1 MTLKP
6 THLLAAALITALI
19 LACFA
24 APAAALDGSG
34 TAESP
39 YLISSLTD
47 LQSFRDSVNNG
58 ATTSGKYWQLTT
70 DIDISGSTWN
80 SIGTYNYKFQ
90 GVFNGDGHK
99 IIIGNTN
106 INRYTYNNGNYYYSG
121 FFGYVNHA
129 IIQNLELEV
138 SSEIITNYESASTNG
153 FSPLCGYSS
162 GNTQFSKIYV
172 HGTYIFENTY
182 NSNVGSS
189 VSIGGILG
197 ATGAGQT
204 IINNCISD
212 IDISASATRF
222 ANCGGIVGNIFGSG
236 YVSLTNTVSYGEY
249 VGTGSVRYPRMGG
262 LIGISDIQNGGS
274 ISDSVSLLSSLS
286 GTPSD
291 TILKRVYVE
300 FTTNDFAVDNI
311 YGLSTMLING
321 QTVSTSKANGLDVTP
336 ATAATQSFYKD
347 TLGWDFTNTW
357 YWDSETNTPQLIV
370 FRDSIPLTIFSIS
383 ATPATGG
390 QLTEYTLS
398 IIATTEA
405 EGGIASYQW
414 SYSTDSGQTWQP
426 ISGANTASY
435 VWQPGQS
442 ISGDVLLKCL
452 VTGADG
458 GTVDSYA
465 AGYTNIQITI
475 VPPPEIDSVS
485 ASRPLQKI
493 NTPTTLTAT
502 FGDIQTGNTYQWYY
516 STNGGTTWQA
526 ISGATQPTAQ
536 YTPTTTG
543 LHNIKIVVT
552 TQYGDTTETATSITV
567 LPTYTPT
574 PITQTTFDVSIDA
587 TAKYQGA
594 QQFELSAELK
604 ALNYYTPTLAHLAHD
619 NALYYLDSAALEVI
633 PVSTTTGGTISA
645 AYLGEYTGIITDT
658 AGNTAFY
665 SYQTNDWQYIEQD
678 NAQIIASTASYAAT
692 VSGGT
697 LRIYNAN
704 GNLVATTATT
714 AANLAGNDQTNVFV
728 SYSGST
734 LTYYWVNG
742 NSISSATQTVT
753 NAITELHQISGT
765 NNFII
770 STAKNT
776 VIAEISDTGV
786 YSLVATSNTDT
797 PLIHTQATSIN
808 IFIGVAAPNE
818 IFIIGADGETDGT
831 YVTGSTL
838 SDASI
843 AKSTG
848 LFAIA
853 GGADYQA
860 YILSKSESS
869 VWQLAQVVAFG
880 EAIDYSQISTT
891 GTYAA
896 VSTGLKLYLLE
907 AKDTDT
913 STYYLQGVVIGST
926 GKPYAGKTISINDDT
941 IRTDTNGMFL
951 YPVQPGK
958 LLIITAGDT
967 TVEYTPSNAALQQIA
982 IRIKAGLLST
992 EVTYNAEYSAEAQAI
1007 VMSYDDSAGKTTA
1020 VSWNVYETAN
1030 NTLLATYTGNSASF
1044 PVAPGDVYNNYYVQ
1058 LSADRGAATVA
1069 NTWSITPAG
1078 GQPVDLYG
1086 LDEDGRN
1093 IIFGFLLLLLAGLF
1107 GVMHSR
1113 SGAILVAF
1121 AACIMRYLELIT
1133 IPWILIIIA
1142 VVLAIVAAIA
1152 HGGQNQ

>member
-1 MTLKP
+1 MTMKP

-24 APAAALDGSG
+24 APAAALSGSG
-34 TAESP
+34 TASNP
-39 YLISSLTD
+39 YIITTEAELYSINDIGTTSTYFELGNDISISTYQFTSSLAIIDGSKFKEINGAGFTID
-47 LQSFRDSVNNG
+47 FSNAGIYTTGNNYAYFTINIPADSVIKNLKLKSFKINYNFSPWG
-58 ATTSGKYWQLTT
+58 SQIFQQTLGTLSNIIIEDCIINAAFATAVSNSGSETTSGNINNMIVISSTFNANYNGVSNNGGYLYSAIFTCGEVKQGAYTGNQIPLSVRNSISISSSVQPQTTGNYNHAVVIGNGYSGGSGFTHTNNYNYNTRVSGNLVSSNDANGVDGKTTT
-70 DIDISGSTWN
+70 DI
-80 SIGTYNYKFQ
+80 
-90 GVFNGDGHK
+90 
-99 IIIGNTN
+99 
-106 INRYTYNNGNYYYSG
+106 
-121 FFGYVNHA
+121 
-129 IIQNLELEV
+129 
-138 SSEIITNYESASTNG
+138 
-153 FSPLCGYSS
+153 
-162 GNTQFSKIYV
+162 
-172 HGTYIFENTY
+172 
-182 NSNVGSS
+182 
-189 VSIGGILG
+189 
-197 ATGAGQT
+197 
-204 IINNCISD
+204 
-212 IDISASATRF
+212 
-222 ANCGGIVGNIFGSG
+222 
-236 YVSLTNTVSYGEY
+236 
-249 VGTGSVRYPRMGG
+249 
-262 LIGISDIQNGGS
+262 
-274 ISDSVSLLSSLS
+274 
-286 GTPSD
+286 
-291 TILKRVYVE
+291 
-300 FTTNDFAVDNI
+300 
-311 YGLSTMLING
+311 
-321 QTVSTSKANGLDVTP
+321 
-336 ATAATQSFYKD
+336 
-347 TLGWDFTNTW
+347 
-357 YWDSETNTPQLIV
+357 SETWFKSTFTAWDWENVWQWNDETNLPELRNANNQKV
-370 FRDSIPLTIFSIS
+370 IPTITAIT

-398 IIATTEA
+398 AIATTEA

-426 ISGANTASY
+426 IAGATAATY
-435 VWQPGQS
+435 VWTPGTS
-442 ISGDVLLKCL
+442 ISGTVLLKCYI
-452 VTGADG
+452 TGADG
-458 GTVDSYA
+458 GTVDSYE
-465 AGYTNIQITI
+465 AGYTNVKITI
-475 VPPPEIDSVS
+475 IPPPEIDSVS
-485 ASRPLQKI
+485 ASRPLQKQ

-645 AYLGEYTGIITDT
+645 AYLGQYTGIITDT

-665 SYQTNDWQYIEQD
+665 SYQTNDWQYIEQA

-714 AANLAGNDQTNVFV
+714 AANLAGNDASNVFV

-765 NNFII
+765 SNFII

-808 IFIGVAAPNE
+808 ILIGVAAPNE

-831 YVTGSTL
+831 YQTGSTL

-926 GKPYAGKTISINDDT
+926 GKPYAGKTISINGDT
-941 IRTDTNGMFL
+941 VRTDTNGMFL

-1020 VSWNVYETAN
+1020 VNWNVYETAN
-1030 NTLLATYTGNSASF
+1030 NTLVATYTGNSASF
-1044 PVAPGDVYNNYYVQ
+1044 PVAPGNVYNNYYVQ

-1133 IPWILIIIA
+1133 IPWALILIA

>member
-1 MTLKP
+1 MKP
-6 THLLAAALITALI
+6 THLLAAALLTALI
-19 LACFA
+19 LACLA
-24 APAAALDGSG
+24 APAAAFSGAGSG
-34 TAESP
+34 TEADP
-39 YLISSLTD
+39 YIITTPAQLQEMATD
-47 LQSFRDSVNNG
+47 LDGYYKLGNDIDLSGFSWTPVGSSSAPFRGVLDGDGYTISNLNLINNVISGIFSYISGAKILNIKLSSFTISFTDNSYSQVSFFAASSETATFENCMIINSQIAGGRYVGGFVSLVVSGVVSISNCIIQNVDYTHNGVDSNEVNNG
-58 ATTSGKYWQLTT
+58 LCGYACCYKGGVT
-70 DIDISGSTWN
+70 ISN
-80 SIGTYNYKFQ
+80 SAIILGEFIHNSDNPVIIA
-90 GVFNGDGHK
+90 GIASSSDSNSLNNK
-99 IIIGNTN
+99 IIIQN
-106 INRYTYNNGNYYYSG
+106 S
-121 FFGYVNHA
+121 VNLA
-129 IIQNLELEV
+129 D
-138 SSEIITNYESASTNG
+138 SMDSASNYDGRIGSSYKASQATFSNVYAANTLTG
-153 FSPLCGYSS
+153 FSP
-162 GNTQFSKIYV
+162 
-172 HGTYIFENTY
+172 
-182 NSNVGSS
+182 VGPSTKN
-189 VSIGGILG
+189 G
-197 ATGAGQT
+197 A
-204 IINNCISD
+204 
-212 IDISASATRF
+212 
-222 ANCGGIVGNIFGSG
+222 
-236 YVSLTNTVSYGEY
+236 
-249 VGTGSVRYPRMGG
+249 
-262 LIGISDIQNGGS
+262 
-274 ISDSVSLLSSLS
+274 
-286 GTPSD
+286 
-291 TILKRVYVE
+291 
-300 FTTNDFAVDNI
+300 
-311 YGLSTMLING
+311 
-321 QTVSTSKANGLDVTP
+321 DV
-336 ATAATQSFYKD
+336 AATTYQTQTFWED
-347 TLGWDFTNTW
+347 TLGWDFDNTW
-357 YWDSETNTPQLIV
+357 YWDESANLPNLQV
-370 FRDSIPLTIFSIS
+370 FRGIPPTFSSIS

-398 IIATTEA
+398 AIATTEA
-405 EGGIASYQW
+405 AGGIASYQW
-414 SYSTDSGQTWQP
+414 SYSTDSGTTWQA
-426 ISGANTASY
+426 ISGATTATY
-435 VWQPGQS
+435 VWTPGTS
-442 ISGDVLLKCL
+442 ISGTILLKCYI
-452 VTGADG
+452 TGANG
-458 GTVDSYA
+458 GTVDSYK
-465 AGYTNIQITI
+465 AGYTNIQITV
-475 VPPPEIDSVS
+475 VPPPKIDSVS
-485 ASRPLQKI
+485 ASRPLQKV

-536 YTPTTTG
+536 YTPSTIG

-552 TQYGDTTETATSITV
+552 TQYGDTTETATRITV

-604 ALNYYTPTLAHLAHD
+604 ALNYYTPTIAHLAHD
-619 NALYYLDSAALEVI
+619 NAIYYLDSAALEVI

-645 AYLGEYTGIITDT
+645 AYLGQYTGIITDT

-665 SYQTNDWQYIEQD
+665 SYQTNDWQYIEQ
-678 NAQIIASTASYAAT
+678 NSASIIASTSSYAAT

-697 LRIYNAN
+697 LRIYNLN
-704 GNLVATTATT
+704 GNLVASTATT
-714 AANLAGNDQTNVFV
+714 AANLAGNDASNVFV

-734 LTYYWVNG
+734 LTYYWING
-742 NSISSATQTVT
+742 NSISTVTQTVT

-765 NNFII
+765 SNFII

-831 YVTGSTL
+831 YKTGSTL

-926 GKPYAGKTISINDDT
+926 GKPYAGKTISINGDT

-1007 VMSYDDSAGKTTA
+1007 IMSYDDSAGKTTA
-1020 VSWNVYETAN
+1020 VNWNVYETAN
-1030 NTLLATYTGNSASF
+1030 NTLVATYTGNSASF
-1044 PVAPGDVYNNYYVQ
+1044 PIAPGDVYNNYYVQ

-1113 SGAILVAF
+1113 SGAILVSF

-1133 IPWILIIIA
+1133 IPWALILIA

>member
-1 MTLKP
+1 MKP
-6 THLLAAALITALI
+6 THLLAAALFTALI

-24 APAAALDGSG
+24 APAAAFSGGSG
-34 TAESP
+34 TQSDPYIVTTPAE
-39 YLISSLTD
+39 
-47 LQSFRDSVNNG
+47 LQSMQDDLN
-58 ATTSGKYWQLTT
+58 AHYQLAN
-70 DIDISGSTWN
+70 DIDLSGVTWIPIGSRSAPFTGGFDGNGYSILNFQLSTNTDAGFINVISGSSAYFKNTKFENANLIITTN
-80 SIGTYNYKFQ
+80 SVPQ
-90 GVFNGDGHK
+90 
-99 IIIGNTN
+99 
-106 INRYTYNNGNYYYSG
+106 YYYSG
-121 FFGYVNHA
+121 IICGYLEDGARISTCA
-129 IIQNLELEV
+129 IIDSNID
-138 SSEIITNYESASTNG
+138 SSLDLGI
-153 FSPLCGYSS
+153 L
-162 GNTQFSKIYV
+162 
-172 HGTYIFENTY
+172 
-182 NSNVGSS
+182 VGSINYGS
-189 VSIGGILG
+189 VVTDCFILSSSAKSDCRYIGGIS
-197 ATGAGQT
+197 AIVDFPSYNEIRRVYVIDCT
-204 IINNCISD
+204 IQSD
-212 IDISASATRF
+212 TCYRI
-222 ANCGGIVGNIFGSG
+222 GGIVGYMS
-236 YVSLTNTVSYGEY
+236 SDTR
-249 VGTGSVRYPRMGG
+249 GSV
-262 LIGISDIQNGGS
+262 
-274 ISDSVSLLSSLS
+274 ISDSYTSGDIIYSASSVNAYR
-286 GTPSD
+286 
-291 TILKRVYVE
+291 ILGV
-300 FTTNDFAVDNI
+300 
-311 YGLSTMLING
+311 
-321 QTVSTSKANGLDVTP
+321 KANGVGVDNCYSSMKINNNDISSSNADSLDG
-336 ATAATQSFYKD
+336 ATSAISESLFTN
-347 TLGWDFTNTW
+347 TLNWDFSNTW
-357 YWDSETNTPQLIV
+357 YWDESANLPKLQVFKKSVTP
-370 FRDSIPLTIFSIS
+370 TISSIS

-398 IIATTEA
+398 VAATTEA
-405 EGGIASYQW
+405 AGGITGYQW
-414 SYSTDSGQTWQP
+414 SYSTDSGTTWQA
-426 ISGANTASY
+426 ISGATTATY
-435 VWQPGQS
+435 VWTPGTS
-442 ISGDVLLKCL
+442 ISGTALLKCYI
-452 VTGADG
+452 TGADG
-458 GTVDSYA
+458 GIIDSYE
-465 AGYTNIQITI
+465 AGYTNIQIT
-475 VPPPEIDSVS
+475 VYPPPDISTISV
-485 ASRPLQKI
+485 SRPLQKV

-502 FGDIQTGNTYQWYY
+502 LAESEPATYQWYY
-516 STNGGTTWQA
+516 STNGGTTWTP
-526 ISGATQPTAQ
+526 ISGATALTAE

-543 LHNIKIVVT
+543 THSVKIIVT
-552 TQYGDTTETATSITV
+552 NTYGESNELTTNFNV

-574 PITQTTFDVSIDA
+574 PITNRSVDISIDS
-587 TAKYQGA
+587 TAKYQGI
-594 QQFELSAELK
+594 QQFTLSAELK

-619 NALYYLDSAALEVI
+619 NALYYLDSAELEVI

-645 AYLGEYTGIITDT
+645 AYIGQYTGIITDT
-658 AGNTAFY
+658 AGNTALY
-665 SYQTNDWQYIEQD
+665 SYQTNDWQYIEQA

-704 GNLVATTATT
+704 GNLVASTATA
-714 AANLAGNDQTNVFV
+714 AANLAGNDASNVFV

-765 NNFII
+765 SNFII

-831 YVTGSTL
+831 YKTGSTL

-926 GKPYAGKTISINDDT
+926 GKPYAGKTISINGDT

-992 EVTYNAEYSAEAQAI
+992 EVTYNAEYSVEAQAI

-1020 VSWNVYETAN
+1020 VNWNVYETAN
-1030 NTLLATYTGNSASF
+1030 NTLVATYTGNSASF
-1044 PVAPGDVYNNYYVQ
+1044 PIAPGDVYNNYYVQ

-1078 GQPVDLYG
+1078 GKPVDLYG

-1113 SGAILVAF
+1113 SGAILVSF

-1133 IPWILIIIA
+1133 IPWALILIA

>member
-1 MTLKP
+1 MKP
-6 THLLAAALITALI
+6 THLLAASLFTALI
-19 LACFA
+19 LACLA
-24 APAAALDGSG
+24 APAAALAGSG
-34 TAESP
+34 TENDP
-39 YLISSLTD
+39 YLVSSQADLEAITDTAYYYYKQTQDIVITDWSPSFNLDALCIFKGQYDGNGYCIDCSGFYGDINNGYNTALFAISSTD
-47 LQSFRDSVNNG
+47 SSIKNLKIINLKSYIRNGAILHSRTTKGDLNGGSASNIIIDNCIINGEISPNLIQLNNIENVIVLESSYSTTASSGATRRYGTLYTKSEDSKTFNVKNTIIINSNVNYVYNSNYYGYRIGYGTITNCYAANTLINNAVPTTNIGANQYNG
-58 ATTSGKYWQLTT
+58 AT
-70 DIDISGSTWN
+70 
-80 SIGTYNYKFQ
+80 
-90 GVFNGDGHK
+90 
-99 IIIGNTN
+99 
-106 INRYTYNNGNYYYSG
+106 
-121 FFGYVNHA
+121 
-129 IIQNLELEV
+129 
-138 SSEIITNYESASTNG
+138 ITA
-153 FSPLCGYSS
+153 
-162 GNTQFSKIYV
+162 TQ
-172 HGTYIFENTY
+172 Y
-182 NSNVGSS
+182 NSESWW
-189 VSIGGILG
+189 
-197 ATGAGQT
+197 
-204 IINNCISD
+204 
-212 IDISASATRF
+212 
-222 ANCGGIVGNIFGSG
+222 
-236 YVSLTNTVSYGEY
+236 
-249 VGTGSVRYPRMGG
+249 
-262 LIGISDIQNGGS
+262 
-274 ISDSVSLLSSLS
+274 
-286 GTPSD
+286 
-291 TILKRVYVE
+291 K
-300 FTTNDFAVDNI
+300 
-311 YGLSTMLING
+311 STMLM
-321 QTVSTSKANGLDVTP
+321 
-336 ATAATQSFYKD
+336 
-347 TLGWDFTNTW
+347 WDWENVW
-357 YWDSETNTPQLIV
+357 QWNSETNLPELRNANNQAEPPTIS
-370 FRDSIPLTIFSIS
+370 SIY

-398 IIATTEA
+398 AIATTEA
-405 EGGIASYQW
+405 AGGIASYQW
-414 SYSTDSGQTWQP
+414 SYSTDSGTTWQA
-426 ISGANTASY
+426 ISGATTATY
-435 VWQPGQS
+435 VWTPGTS
-442 ISGDVLLKCL
+442 ISGAVLLKCYI
-452 VTGADG
+452 TGADG
-458 GTVDSYA
+458 GIIDSYE
-465 AGYTNIQITI
+465 AGYTNIQIT
-475 VPPPEIDSVS
+475 VYPPPDISTISV
-485 ASRPLQKI
+485 SRPLQKV

-502 FGDIQTGNTYQWYY
+502 LAESEPATYQWYY
-516 STNGGTTWQA
+516 STNGGQTWMP
-526 ISGATQPTAQ
+526 ISGATSLTAE
-536 YTPTTTG
+536 YTPATTG
-543 LHNIKIVVT
+543 THSVKIVVT
-552 TQYGDTTETATSITV
+552 NTYGESNELTTNFNV

-574 PITQTTFDVSIDA
+574 PITNRSVDISIDS
-587 TAKYQGA
+587 TAKYQGI
-594 QQFELSAELK
+594 QQFTLSSELK
-604 ALNYYTPTLAHLAHD
+604 ALNYYTPNIAHLAHD
-619 NALYYLDSAALEVI
+619 NALYYLDSAEREVI

-645 AYLGEYTGIITDT
+645 AYLGQYTGIITDT

-665 SYQTNDWQYIEQD
+665 SYQTNDWQYIEQA
-678 NAQIIASTASYAAT
+678 NAQIIANTASYAAT

-714 AANLAGNDQTNVFV
+714 AANLAGNDASNVFV

-734 LTYYWVNG
+734 LTYYWING
-742 NSISSATQTVT
+742 NSISTATQTVT

-765 NNFII
+765 SNFII

-831 YVTGSTL
+831 YKTGSTL

-926 GKPYAGKTISINDDT
+926 GKPYAGKTISINGDT

-1007 VMSYDDSAGKTTA
+1007 IMSYDDSAGKTTA
-1020 VSWNVYETAN
+1020 VNWNVYETAN
-1030 NTLLATYTGNSASF
+1030 NTLVATYTGNSASF
-1044 PVAPGDVYNNYYVQ
+1044 PIAPGDVYNNYYVQ

-1113 SGAILVAF
+1113 SGAIIVALG
-1121 AACIMRYLELIT
+1121 ACVMRYLELIT
-1133 IPWILIIIA
+1133 IPWILITIA
-1142 VVLAIVAAIA
+1142 AVLAIVAAIA
-1152 HGGQNQ
+1152 YGGQNR

>member
-1 MTLKP
+1 MTMKP
-6 THLLAAALITALI
+6 THLLAAAIITALI
-19 LACFA
+19 LACLA
-24 APAAALDGSG
+24 APAAAFSGAGSGTESNPYIVTTPAELQSINDDLSAHYILGNDIDMTGQTWSVLGSSSAPFSGSLDGDGKTISDLSISSSGIDITTFSYGGLFKNIKFDGLTITHTYSSNSVGNRYMCLFNDAEIEQCIFTNIDFSTTVTITGTASLTWRSCLFYMSSVLNCDFINYDGSG
-34 TAESP
+34 TVVHSAAPVSTANRFVNP
-39 YLISSLTD
+39 DIGYLSQISNTYILDITLSA
-47 LQSFRDSVNNG
+47 SNVNG
-58 ATTSGKYWQLTT
+58 ATSGKSYYDYLIPWEIGSTGALLNSVVINGDYTST
-70 DIDISGSTWN
+70 LRSGSK
-80 SIGTYNYKFQ
+80 STYYTAYRLL
-90 GVFNGDGHK
+90 NGDKTG
-99 IIIGNTN
+99 TN
-106 INRYTYNNGNYYYSG
+106 NYG
-121 FFGYVNHA
+121 
-129 IIQNLELEV
+129 
-138 SSEIITNYESASTNG
+138 
-153 FSPLCGYSS
+153 
-162 GNTQFSKIYV
+162 
-172 HGTYIFENTY
+172 
-182 NSNVGSS
+182 SNVKW
-189 VSIGGILG
+189 
-197 ATGAGQT
+197 
-204 IINNCISD
+204 
-212 IDISASATRF
+212 
-222 ANCGGIVGNIFGSG
+222 
-236 YVSLTNTVSYGEY
+236 
-249 VGTGSVRYPRMGG
+249 
-262 LIGISDIQNGGS
+262 NG
-274 ISDSVSLLSSLS
+274 DTLSSTS
-286 GTPSD
+286 
-291 TILKRVYVE
+291 
-300 FTTNDFAVDNI
+300 TTSPNGANVD
-311 YGLSTMLING
+311 
-321 QTVSTSKANGLDVTP
+321 
-336 ATAATQSFYKD
+336 AATYQTQAFWGD
-347 TLGWDFTNTW
+347 TLGWDFINIWTW
-357 YWDSETNTPQLIV
+357 DNSANMPILKVFAVTP
-370 FRDSIPLTIFSIS
+370 PTISSIS

-398 IIATTEA
+398 ASATTEA
-405 EGGIASYQW
+405 EGGITSYQW
-414 SYSTDSGQTWQP
+414 AYSTDSGNTWQP
-426 ISGANTASY
+426 ISGATTATY
-435 VWQPGQS
+435 VWQPGTAF
-442 ISGDVLLKCL
+442 SGAVLLKCT

-458 GTVDSYA
+458 GMADSYE
-465 AGYTNIQITI
+465 AGYTNIKITI

-485 ASRPLQKI
+485 VSRPLQKI

-502 FGDIQTGNTYQWYY
+502 FGDIQTGNSYQWYY

-543 LHNIKIVVT
+543 THNIKIVVT
-552 TQYGDTTETATSITV
+552 TQYGDTTETTTSITV

-665 SYQTNDWQYIEQD
+665 SYQTNDWQYIEQND
-678 NAQIIASTASYAAT
+678 AQIIASTASYAAT

-697 LRIYNAN
+697 LRIYNLN
-704 GNLVATTATT
+704 GNLVASTATT
-714 AANLAGNDQTNVFV
+714 AANLAGNDASNVFV

-765 NNFII
+765 SNFII

-831 YVTGSTL
+831 YQTGSTL

-860 YILSKSESS
+860 YILSKSKSS
-869 VWQLAQVVAFG
+869 VWQLAQVVAFD

-926 GKPYAGKTISINDDT
+926 GKPYAGKTISINGDT

-1020 VSWNVYETAN
+1020 VNWNVYETAN
-1030 NTLLATYTGNSASF
+1030 NTLVATYTGNSASF
-1044 PVAPGDVYNNYYVQ
+1044 PIAPGDVYNNYYVQ

-1121 AACIMRYLELIT
+1121 GACIMRYLELIT

-1152 HGGQNQ
+1152 HGGLNR

>member
-1 MTLKP
+1 MTVKP
-6 THLLAAALITALI
+6 THLLAAALFTALI
-19 LACFA
+19 LACLA
-24 APAAALDGSG
+24 APAAAFSGEGSG
-34 TAESP
+34 TEADPYIITTPAELQEMADDLDGYYKVGNDIDLSSFGSTQNTP
-39 YLISSLTD
+39 LIGTKDTPFIGYLD
-47 LQSFRDSVNNG
+47 GNG
-58 ATTSGKYWQLTT
+58 YTLSNINRPIWYFSYETTTT
-70 DIDISGSTWN
+70 IHLKDILFKNIDIDINPGSN
-80 SIGTYNYKFQ
+80 VEG
-90 GVFNGDGHK
+90 NGIWFGGGGYGYEHVG
-99 IIIGNTN
+99 IEN
-106 INRYTYNNGNYYYSG
+106 INVRYTVSANSQSAYLGG
-121 FFGYVNHA
+121 FGY
-129 IIQNLELEV
+129 E
-138 SSEIITNYESASTNG
+138 SSCYD
-153 FSPLCGYSS
+153 C
-162 GNTQFSKIYV
+162 
-172 HGTYIFENTY
+172 YI
-182 NSNVGSS
+182 
-189 VSIGGILG
+189 L
-197 ATGAGQT
+197 
-204 IINNCISD
+204 
-212 IDISASATRF
+212 
-222 ANCGGIVGNIFGSG
+222 
-236 YVSLTNTVSYGEY
+236 
-249 VGTGSVRYPRMGG
+249 
-262 LIGISDIQNGGS
+262 GGS
-274 ISDSVSLLSSLS
+274 ISTYRSANYMKSGAAGIGGFRGTISNTYVFLDSISATKSSQADIIISGIAQASASSSTPLLISNTVSLTPKFTYSTGSATSSTPGRILGYLNSLS
-286 GTPSD
+286 TTYNSLSNNYGVNPTAINSGTITSGI
-291 TILKRVYVE
+291 TSNY
-300 FTTNDFAVDNI
+300 NGANVD
-311 YGLSTMLING
+311 
-321 QTVSTSKANGLDVTP
+321 
-336 ATAATQSFYKD
+336 AATYQTQDFWQN
-347 TLGWDFTNTW
+347 TLGWDFANTW
-357 YWDSETNTPQLIV
+357 YWDKSANLPKLQIFIKSV
-370 FRDSIPLTIFSIS
+370 PPTISSIS

-390 QLTEYTLS
+390 QTTEYTLS
-398 IIATTEA
+398 ITATTEA
-405 EGGIASYQW
+405 EDGIASYQW
-414 SYSTDSGQTWQP
+414 AYSTDSGNTWQP
-426 ISGANTASY
+426 ISGATTATY
-435 VWQPGQS
+435 IWQPGTAF
-442 ISGDVLLKCL
+442 SGDILIKCT

-458 GTVDSYA
+458 GTIDSYE
-465 AGYTNIQITI
+465 AGYTNIKITI
-475 VPPPEIDSVS
+475 IPPPEIDSVS
-485 ASRPLQKI
+485 VSRPLQKV

-543 LHNIKIVVT
+543 THNIKIVVT
-552 TQYGDTTETATSITV
+552 TQYGDTSETTTSITV

-594 QQFELSAELK
+594 QQFDLSAELK
-604 ALNYYTPTLAHLAHD
+604 ALNYYTPTIAHLAHD

-645 AYLGEYTGIITDT
+645 AYLGQYTGIITDT

-665 SYQTNDWQYIEQD
+665 SYQTNDWQYVEQN

-697 LRIYNAN
+697 LRIYNLN
-704 GNLVATTATT
+704 GNLVASTATT
-714 AANLAGNDQTNVFV
+714 AANLAGNDASNVFV

-765 NNFII
+765 SNFII

-776 VIAEISDTGV
+776 AIAEISDTGV

-797 PLIHTQATSIN
+797 PLIHTQATNIN

-926 GKPYAGKTISINDDT
+926 GKPYAGKTISINGDT

-1007 VMSYDDSAGKTTA
+1007 IMSYDDSAGKTTA

-1030 NTLLATYTGNSASF
+1030 NTLVATYTGNSASF

-1121 AACIMRYLELIT
+1121 GACIMRYLELIT

-1152 HGGQNQ
+1152 HGGLNR